1 MDLTFKCPECESELP
16 LGAADAPTE
25 VRCGGC
31 GSIIPLSVSE
41 DLRAGRAVDR
51 CPVCNGGEF
60 YRRKDFDQKRGVTV
74 VVIAGLISAGFL
86 FFDLVLWAFGVLGA
100 AAMVD
105 LLVYRKIGDLTVCYR
120 CQTEFRGDYPR
131 NAPDFDLHTADEL
144 ELEWSREV
152 ERRQKRSQVS
162 GVRTDVAS
170 E

>member
-1 MDLTFKCPECESELP
+1 
-16 LGAADAPTE
+16 
-25 VRCGGC
+25 
-31 GSIIPLSVSE
+31 
-41 DLRAGRAVDR
+41 
-51 CPVCNGGEF
+51 
-60 YRRKDFDQKRGVTV
+60 
-74 VVIAGLISAGFL
+74 
-86 FFDLVLWAFGVLGA
+86 VLWAFGVLGA